1 MDYSSSSNT
10 SVNNRFAFIFPLFAI
25 LGISLIYFPTLASLF
40 ERWTKWDESLSHALV
55 VLSLFFYLLFRTLPW
70 SLSTRTTFD
79 YLAPICL
86 FISAS
91 LWYAGS
97 LASISIIEQLA
108 LLLVVVFFLA
118 SSYSISI
125 LWFHRILFSLLIFTI
140 PIWDQLNTPLVN
152 LSGFVVGNVVSFISI
167 PASIEGNSIFI
178 PSGHIIIADGC
189 SGLRYLEISMALGV
203 IICLFNNY
211 TEKQLIPV
219 LLISIFLGLLANW
232 LRIFILVL
240 IGYNT
245 EMKSSL
251 MNDHEFFGWALFAII
266 CFPAMYLAPV
276 IKSTRPNASTPSQP
290 HWITPSILVLIFPIA
305 FHFTQWKPSDQHPKE
320 ILVNQGY
327 AKVSKL
333 HDLLIA
339 PETPTLVES
348 AELKSDGK
356 VIGAQRLYYKKTN
369 QDQKLVPYINHLFDT
384 DSWLLTSSKKQ
395 NGTQYNIYKKK
406 NNSLYAAQALWFQL
420 GDYHTASV
428 FSAKLL
434 QIPALIKGVSIFTIT
449 SLEIDCEQAECTQE
463 IKLLEQQVQ
472 LLKNIN

>member
-10 SVNNRFAFIFPLFAI
+10 SVKNRFTFIFPLFAI

-70 SLSTRTTFD
+70 SSPTRTTFD

-86 FISAS
+86 FISAG

-108 LLLVVVFFLA
+108 LLLVVIFFLA

-125 LWFHRILFSLLIFTI
+125 LWSHRILFSLLIFTI

-152 LSGFVVGNVVSFISI
+152 LSGFVVGHIVSFISI

-219 LLISIFLGLLANW
+219 LFISILLGLLANW

-240 IGYNT
+240 IGYST

-251 MNDHEFFGWALFAII
+251 MNDHEFFGWGLFALI

-276 IKSTRPNASTPSQP
+276 INSPRSNISTPAKP
-290 HWITPSILVLIFPIA
+290 NWITPSILGLIFPIA
-305 FHFTQWKPSDQHPKE
+305 LHFTQWKHNDQYPE
-320 ILVNQGY
+320 ETLVNRGY
-327 AKVSKL
+327 SSVSKL
-333 HDLLIA
+333 NNLLIA
-339 PETPTLVES
+339 PEAPTLFES
-348 AELKSDGK
+348 AELKTEGK
-356 VIGAQRLYYKKTN
+356 VIRAQRKHYKKTSQN
-369 QDQKLVPYINHLFDT
+369 QKLVPYINHLFDT
-384 DSWLLTSSKKQ
+384 DSWLLTTSKKQ
-395 NGTQYNIYKKK
+395 NGSQYNIYKRK
-406 NNSLYAAQALWFQL
+406 NNSLYVAQVLWFQL
-420 GDYHTASV
+420 GSYHTASI
-428 FSAKLL
+428 FNAKLL
-434 QIPALIKGVSIFTIT
+434 QIPALAKGVSIFTIT
-449 SLEIDCEQAECTQE
+449 SLETDCELAECTQE
-463 IKLLEQQVQ
+463 IKLLEQQAK